1 LCVSDGV
8 FVVGF
13 CSIDSLLILSDGEAL
28 HTFCLENVTR
38 HSFLAVTQHFSHFGY
53 IMYWVLMM
61 ASVLTLRPGLIRF
74 QLSQHF
80 WSIITICIVVL
91 QIKYFPD
98 TTLKGIFWFFFPMS
112 MVIMNDVSA
121 YFIGSFFGKKFIQAP
136 FLALSP
142 NKTWEGFIG
151 AFFCTVLFSFFF
163 SGYLAQFTWY
173 TCPAETLSAS
183 IFHDPLTCV
192 PNPVFVVKDYILP
205 VIGSV
210 SLYPVQ
216 WHGLAYG
223 FFASIVA
230 PFGGF
235 FASALKRAYRK
246 KDFDSFFP
254 GHGGVMDRMD
264 CQLVMF
270 TFNSFYHRHFIAP
283 LAINALDNILLAAA
297 KLSSEDQLALLK
309 EVRLPLF
316 VVHFVWC
323 VL

>member
-1 LCVSDGV
+1 MIFSCNLGYFLCSYP
-8 FVVGF
+8 
-13 CSIDSLLILSDGEAL
+13 DGESF
-28 HTFCLENVTR
+28 HTFCQESSTLNSLVWLTR
-38 HSFLAVTQHFSHFGY
+38 NFSYFGY
-53 IMYWVLMM
+53 IMYWILFV

-98 TTLKGIFWFFFPMS
+98 NTLKGIFWYFFPMS

-121 YFIGSFFGKKFIQAP
+121 YFVGSFVGKKFIQAP
-136 FLALSP
+136 FLQLSP

-151 AFFCTVLFSFFF
+151 AFFCTVIFSFFF
-163 SGYLAQFTWY
+163 SGFLAQFSWY
-173 TCPAETLSAS
+173 TCPAKTISAWP
-183 IFHDPLTCV
+183 FQDPLDCT
-192 PNPVFVVKDYILP
+192 PNPVFIATNYNLP
-205 VIGSV
+205 LIGMV
-210 SLYPVQ
+210 RLFPIQ

-223 FFASIVA
+223 LFASVVA

-264 CQLVMF
+264 CQLLMI
-270 TFNSFYHRHFIAP
+270 TFSSFYYRHFIAP
-283 LAINALDNILLAAA
+283 LAVDGVEKLLLMASQ
-297 KLSSEDQLALLK
+297 LSPDDQLVLLK
-309 EVRLPLF
+309 EVGTCSALF
-316 VVHFVWC
+316 E
-323 VL
+323 